1 MDLVPGCETHM
12 IDGLAQYPALKAYIA
27 SLRSI
32 PAGRFLMG
40 SSSGDE
46 DEKPV
51 HSVTLSSFR
60 MGATPV
66 TVAIWKEYCRAKS
79 IKLPEAPQ
87 WGWMDNHPVVNV
99 SWNDIMGSDGKGGFC
114 TWASDVAGCRLS
126 LPTEAQFEY
135 AARGRG
141 DDRAYPWGDNFED
154 SRLWCSVYKKRATTA
169 AVVRKTNIFR
179 NAFGLTD
186 MCGNIWQWCSDFYAS
201 YDSGPSIDPTGPVSS
216 SANLRCFRG
225 GAWNST
231 GGRHDFRCANRSKY
245 FSDIRYDFIGFRLAA
260 GPG

>member
-1 MDLVPGCETHM
+1 M
-12 IDGLAQYPALKAYIA
+12 IDVLARYPALKAYIA

-46 DEKPV
+46 DEKPA
-51 HSVTLSSFR
+51 HHVTLSTFR
-60 MGATPV
+60 LGETPV
-66 TVAIWKEYCRAKS
+66 TVAVWKEYCRAKKL
-79 IKLPEAPQ
+79 KLPEAPR
-87 WGWMDNHPVVNV
+87 WGWIDNHPVVNV

-114 TWASDVAGCRLS
+114 AWASDVAGCRLS

-154 SRLWCSVYKKRATTA
+154 SRLWCSVYKKRVATA
-169 AVVRKTNIFR
+169 AVVRKTHIFR

-186 MCGNIWQWCSDFYAS
+186 MCGNVWQWCSDFYAS
-201 YDSGPSIDPTGPVSS
+201 YDSGPSVDPTGPVSS
-216 SANLRCFRG
+216 PANLRCFRG

-260 GPG
+260 GPS